1 LKNVVKR
8 GQDQHYSEG
17 DDRRANQH
25 LRVIQCGRGEGLPM
39 GVTLVTGPVRS
50 GKSRYV
56 AEIAQRSGRRVSYVA
71 TAMRDGSDDEWDSR
85 LTRHVHDRPT
95 TWELI
100 ESASIGHDAL
110 IALFRDG
117 VPDQCIVVD
126 AVGTWLAAR
135 IATHIDAFERDFA
148 AFETRMDEEATELAQ
163 AMLDSRAQVV
173 VVAEEVGWDI
183 VPVAASARLFRDVL
197 GRVKQRI
204 AADADAVI
212 LVVCGIALDL
222 RALGTTI

>member
-1 LKNVVKR
+1 
-8 GQDQHYSEG
+8 
-17 DDRRANQH
+17 
-25 LRVIQCGRGEGLPM
+25 M

-56 AEIAQRSGRRVSYVA
+56 VEIAQRSGRRVSYVA

-100 ESASIGHDAL
+100 ESASLGHDAL

-173 VVAEEVGWDI
+173 EVAEEVGWDI

>member
-1 LKNVVKR
+1 
-8 GQDQHYSEG
+8 
-17 DDRRANQH
+17 
-25 LRVIQCGRGEGLPM
+25 M

-56 AEIAQRSGRRVSYVA
+56 VEIAQRSGRRVSYVA

-100 ESASIGHDAL
+100 ESASLGHDAL

>member
-1 LKNVVKR
+1 
-8 GQDQHYSEG
+8 
-17 DDRRANQH
+17 
-25 LRVIQCGRGEGLPM
+25 M

-56 AEIAQRSGRRVSYVA
+56 VEIAQRSGRRVSYVA

-85 LTRHVHDRPT
+85 LTRHVHDRPS
-95 TWELI
+95 TWDSI
-100 ESASIGHDAL
+100 ESASLGHDAL

-135 IATHIDAFERDFA
+135 IATHIDALERDFA

-163 AMLDSRAQVV
+163 AMHDSRAQVV

-197 GRVKQRI
+197 GRMKQRI
-204 AADADAVI
+204 AADADAVF
-212 LVVCGIALDL
+212 LVVCGFALDL

>member
-1 LKNVVKR
+1 
-8 GQDQHYSEG
+8 
-17 DDRRANQH
+17 
-25 LRVIQCGRGEGLPM
+25 M

-56 AEIAQRSGRRVSYVA
+56 VEIAQRSGRRVSYVA
-71 TAMRDGSDDEWDSR
+71 TAIRDASDGEWDSR
-85 LTRHVHDRPT
+85 LTRHVHDRPS
-95 TWELI
+95 TWDSI
-100 ESASIGHDAL
+100 ESASLGHDAL

-135 IATHIDAFERDFA
+135 IATHIDALERDFA

-163 AMLDSRAQVV
+163 AMHDSRAQVV

-197 GRVKQRI
+197 GRMKQRI
-204 AADADAVI
+204 AADADAVF
-212 LVVCGIALDL
+212 LVVCGFALDL
-222 RALGTTI
+222 RALGTAI